1 MKKIIYFFIVGLVFT
16 ALQVATVWAQGTGGD
31 HHGERDHC
39 QSLHPSG
46 TTHTDPDEAV
56 AGGWEAE
63 WLDNSGSLSEATYT
77 EVEAQGHSRDEV
89 NCYLQGARREG
100 GDHRGDHRGD
110 RRGDR
115 RGDHRG
121 DREGR

>member
-1 MKKIIYFFIVGLVFT
+1 MKKIIYLFIVGLVFT
-16 ALQVATVWAQGTGGD
+16 ALQVATVWAQGSD
-31 HHGERDHC
+31 NDHC

-46 TTHTDPDEAV
+46 TTHTDPDEAD
-56 AGGWEAE
+56 AGRWEAE

-89 NCYLQGARREG
+89 SCYLQGARREG
-100 GDHRGDHRGD
+100 DHDDREGRDHRGD
-110 RRGDR
+110 RGDR
-115 RGDHRG
+115 ESRDHRG

>member
-46 TTHTDPDEAV
+46 TTHTDPAD
-56 AGGWEAE
+56 AGKWEAE

-77 EVEAQGHSRDEV
+77 EVEAQGHSREEV

-100 GDHRGDHRGD
+100 GDHRGD
-110 RRGDR
+110 R

>member
-1 MKKIIYFFIVGLVFT
+1 MKKAVYFFLAGLVFT
-16 ALQVATVWAQGTGGD
+16 AFQVATVWAQGAGMD

-46 TTHTDPDEAV
+46 TTHTDPDEAD
-56 AGGWEAE
+56 AGRWEAE

-100 GDHRGDHRGD
+100 GDHRGD
-110 RRGDR
+110 R

>member
-56 AGGWEAE
+56 ARGWEAE

-100 GDHRGDHRGD
+100 GDHRGD
-110 RRGDR
+110 R